1 MSESNPSSRRNQS
14 SQLKQTYVPLSIREY
29 MSTSFK
35 AAPLKLAISILSRSP
50 ILRSCGGRILA
61 EPLELRLRELYERT
75 SRDEYGSK
83 LLEREWS
90 ERRLRARSGYPYD

>member
-1 MSESNPSSRRNQS
+1 
-14 SQLKQTYVPLSIREY
+14 VPLSFREY